1 MNKFQLLTDSC
12 VDLPSGFVEELDV
25 KVIPLS
31 FSIQDKEYLN
41 YLDERESSNQQFY
54 QLLRE
59 RVISKTTQINEY
71 RFIEFFEPFLQEG
84 YDILYIGFSSA
95 LSGTYNSSVQA
106 ANELQTKYPNQKII
120 TIDSLAASMGQG
132 LLVTYAARLKKEG
145 KSLEEI
151 VKWVE
156 DNKRKICHLFTVGDL
171 NYLRRGGRLSYSKA
185 LLGTILRVKPLL
197 HVSNEGKLVQTGM
210 KRGRMSALD
219 AMISRLVE
227 TIENPEGQTIFISHG
242 DCLDDAEYV
251 KEQIKAKLPVGEIM
265 IHYIGPVIGSHSGL
279 DTLAIFY
286 YGNDR

>member
-41 YLDERESSNQQFY
+41 YLDERELSNQQFY

>member
-12 VDLPSGFVEELDV
+12 VDLPSSFVEELDV

-41 YLDERESSNQQFY
+41 YLDERELSNQQFY